1 MDRVQ
6 KLHRTLSS
14 QEGNEN
20 LLMIQDASRDNATNM
35 ANTRIRENNRFW
47 ATNYKGL
54 ILNLNIFLAYFVLF
68 IRIPERVAKYRKR
81 FVCFYS
87 SYIKIH
93 H

>member
-6 KLHRTLSS
+6 KLHRTLSP

-54 ILNLNIFLAYFVLF
+54 ILNINIFLAYFVLILF
-68 IRIPERVAKYRKR
+68 GYLK
-81 FVCFYS
+81 
-87 SYIKIH
+87 
-93 H
+93 